1 MTTIEIKDAS
11 GKKAGDAE
19 LSASVFGIEPN
30 VPVMHQVV
38 RAQRASWRA
47 GTSNTLTRGQV
58 RGGGK
63 KPWRQKGTGR
73 ARQGSIRSPQ
83 WAGGGTVFGPH
94 PRSYAFRVNNK
105 EVKLAMRSALS
116 AKVADGQFTVV
127 DEFKFEKP
135 CTKDA
140 VALIKALG
148 LHLEVSDSCE
158 ADDCLASLAKRYR
171 EERPVILVATDKDL
185 KQCLHD
191 NVMMWD
197 PASRDEKI
205 VTLKS
210 FEEETGLR
218 PTQWP

>member
-140 VALIKALG
+140 KAFIKAMGFEGQRTTLVIG
-148 LHLEVSDSCE
+148 NDDVTTWLSFRNLEKVNILPVAE
-158 ADDCLASLAKRYR
+158 ANTYELVFTAEALKRIEEVLA
-171 EERPVILVATDKDL
+171 
-185 KQCLHD
+185 
-191 NVMMWD
+191 
-197 PASRDEKI
+197 
-205 VTLKS
+205 
-210 FEEETGLR
+210 
-218 PTQWP
+218 

>member
-83 WAGGGTVFGPH
+83 WPGGGTVFGPH

-140 VALIKALG
+140 KAFIQAMGFEGQRTTLVIGNEDVTTWLSFRNLEKVNVLPVAEANTYELLDNKQLVFTAEALKRIE
-148 LHLEVSDSCE
+148 EV
-158 ADDCLASLAKRYR
+158 LA
-171 EERPVILVATDKDL
+171 
-185 KQCLHD
+185 
-191 NVMMWD
+191 
-197 PASRDEKI
+197 
-205 VTLKS
+205 
-210 FEEETGLR
+210 
-218 PTQWP
+218 

>member
-140 VALIKALG
+140 KAFITAMGFEGQRTTLVIGNDDVTTWLSFRNLEKVNILPVAEANTYELLDNKQLVFTAEALKRIE
-148 LHLEVSDSCE
+148 EV
-158 ADDCLASLAKRYR
+158 LA
-171 EERPVILVATDKDL
+171 
-185 KQCLHD
+185 
-191 NVMMWD
+191 
-197 PASRDEKI
+197 
-205 VTLKS
+205 
-210 FEEETGLR
+210 
-218 PTQWP
+218 

>member
-1 MTTIEIKDAS
+1 M
-11 GKKAGDAE
+11 
-19 LSASVFGIEPN
+19 
-30 VPVMHQVV
+30 

-116 AKVADGQFTVV
+116 AKLADGQFTVV
-127 DEFKFEKP
+127 DGFNFEKP
-135 CTKDA
+135 RTKDA
-140 VALIKALG
+140 KAFIQAMGFEGQRTTLVIGNEDVTTWLSFRNLEKVNILPVAEANTYELLDNKQLVFTAEALKRIE
-148 LHLEVSDSCE
+148 EV
-158 ADDCLASLAKRYR
+158 LA
-171 EERPVILVATDKDL
+171 
-185 KQCLHD
+185 
-191 NVMMWD
+191 
-197 PASRDEKI
+197 
-205 VTLKS
+205 
-210 FEEETGLR
+210 
-218 PTQWP
+218 

>member
-1 MTTIEIKDAS
+1 MATIDIKDAK
-11 GKKAGDAE
+11 GEKTGTAE
-19 LSASVFGIEPN
+19 LNPSVFGIEPN

-140 VALIKALG
+140 KAFIKAMGFEGQRTTLVIG
-148 LHLEVSDSCE
+148 NDDVTTWLSFRNLEKVNILPVAE
-158 ADDCLASLAKRYR
+158 ANTYELLDNKQLVFTAEALKRIEEVLA
-171 EERPVILVATDKDL
+171 
-185 KQCLHD
+185 
-191 NVMMWD
+191 
-197 PASRDEKI
+197 
-205 VTLKS
+205 
-210 FEEETGLR
+210 
-218 PTQWP
+218 